1 MAVQLKKPTSVKS
14 RTSKASSKGL
24 SETKGT
30 LTAPAKTG
38 DLGKPG
44 TAKRRPGKTAPQKTP
59 HRTSPSAAKQESSL
73 KTKTSVRSLPGS
85 ATLVSDTRKQL
96 GVSQRVFAGLI
107 GVTDRTVSTWESGG
121 QITSIALRRIKELNR
136 LASELAVS
144 MKRTFIRTWLTSPLE
159 ALGGLSPLEA
169 MDRGEND
176 RVWRLVFFLGSG
188 IPS

>member
-1 MAVQLKKPTSVKS
+1 MAVQAKKPTSVKR
-14 RTSKASSKGL
+14 RTSNTSSKGS
-24 SETKGT
+24 SETKET
-30 LTAPAKTG
+30 LNAHTKTG

-44 TAKRRPGKTAPQKTP
+44 EAKGRPGETATKKTA
-59 HRTSPSAAKQESSL
+59 HRASPGVARQL
-73 KTKTSVRSLPGS
+73 PNLILKTSVRPLPGS
-85 ATLVSDTRKQL
+85 ATLVSDTTKRL

-107 GVTDRTVSTWESGG
+107 GVTDRSVSTWESGG
-121 QITSIALRRIKELNR
+121 QITSIAMRRIKELNR

-144 MKRTFIRTWLTSPLE
+144 MERTFIRTWLTSPLE
-159 ALGGLSPLEA
+159 ELDGLSPLEA